1 MVVALDKN
9 LHGRF
14 CVKPFFPM
22 FARTKMV
29 LVVLLILALVG
40 LENMT
45 WFKIVGTI
53 WILFVIIFHE
63 RIQAFIFPNQEDDE
77 AD

>member
-1 MVVALDKN
+1 VVALDKN

-14 CVKPFFPM
+14 CVKRDSPM
-22 FARTKMV
+22 FARTKIA
-29 LVVLLILALVG
+29 LVVLLIVALVG

-63 RIQAFIFPNQEDDE
+63 RIQAFIFPNQQDDE